1 MLKTLLIKDYALI
14 ENIEVEFGQGL
25 NIITGE
31 TGAGKSI
38 LIDAMGLLL
47 GERAST
53 EIVRKGS
60 EKSVVEGVFDVR
72 GNKGV
77 RELLS
82 VNELE
87 NNEELIVR
95 REISLKGTNRCF
107 LNDTPV
113 TLNLIKEIGNLLVD
127 LHGQHEHQSLLRTE
141 THIEMLDEFAN
152 LENSLNNYQKNYL
165 QLLQLQKEL
174 KEFSDKENF
183 LKEKRE
189 LYEFQIKEI
198 DSVTPQPDEE
208 EKLAEE
214 LKILENSEK
223 LLTLSGEVYEKI
235 YESEQSIQDR
245 LGEVKN
251 KIAELSRIDKSFNE
265 KLNDCESALALLNE
279 ISSFLRSYKDRIE
292 IEPERLEEIRERLG
306 ALNLLKKKYGGSLK
320 AVIEHRTEI
329 GREFDLV
336 ENFSQKISELKK
348 RTAAKRTE
356 CGEAAHKLSGERK
369 SIAKKVKK
377 DVEEALR
384 YLGISEPVFHVKI
397 ENESASSETENF
409 IVVDGRNYK
418 FNERGFDSVEFFVS
432 TNAGEDPKPLV
443 KVASGGEVSRIMLA
457 LKSILAKSDRLPI
470 LIFDEIDTGVS
481 GRIAQKVGQVLKSL
495 ASFHQIIAITH
506 LPQIAGLSDNHF
518 AVEKKKSG
526 ERVVSSIR
534 KLIGE
539 ERVKEVAKLMS
550 GEKITEAT
558 INGAKELMGISKS

>member
-14 ENIEVEFGQGL
+14 ENIEVEFGKGL

-60 EKSVVEGVFDVR
+60 EKSVVEGIFDVK
-72 GNKGV
+72 GNKKV

-82 VNELE
+82 INELE

-113 TLNLIKEIGNLLVD
+113 TLNLIKEVGNLLVD

-152 LENSLNNYQKNYL
+152 LENSLSNYQKNYW
-165 QLLQLQKEL
+165 QLSQFQKEL
-174 KEFSDKENF
+174 RELSDKENL
-183 LKEKRE
+183 LKEKRA

-198 DSVTPQPDEE
+198 DSVAPQPDEE
-208 EKLAEE
+208 EKLVEE

-223 LLTLSGEVYEKI
+223 LLALTSEVYETI

-265 KLNDCESALALLNE
+265 KLNECESALALLNE
-279 ISSFLRSYKDRIE
+279 ISSFVRSYKDRIE

-320 AVIEHRTEI
+320 AVIDHRAEI
-329 GREFDLV
+329 GNEFELA

-348 RTAAKRTE
+348 QTTSKRTE
-356 CGEAAHKLSGERK
+356 CGVAALKLSGERK
-369 SIAKKVKK
+369 SIAKKVEKE
-377 DVEEALR
+377 VEEALK
-384 YLGISEPVFHVKI
+384 YLGISDPVFHVKI
-397 ENESASSETENF
+397 ENENAVNATENF
-409 IVVDGRNYK
+409 IIVDGRNYK
-418 FNERGFDSVEFFVS
+418 FNERGFDNIEFFIS
-432 TNAGEDPKPLV
+432 TNVGEDPKPLV
-443 KVASGGEVSRIMLA
+443 KVASGGEISRIMLA

-534 KLIGE
+534 KLNGE

-558 INGAKELMGISKS
+558 INGAKELMGISRN